1 MVRWLLVFW
10 LFVLSA
16 VSFLDRTNISIAGS
30 SLATDYGLSNQQL
43 GFVFSA
49 FLIGY
54 ALFQTPGGWLADKL
68 GARRVLTA
76 AVLWWGVFTAL
87 VAVLKSTA
95 AHALFFF
102 IAIRFLL
109 GAGEAII
116 YPASNQFVTRWI
128 PTHQRGMANGWI
140 FAGVGAG
147 AGISPPL
154 ITWVMVHYGW
164 RSSFYIC
171 AAIGLAAGTVWYLI
185 ARDKPEQHPWVE
197 PRELAEI
204 EAGLT
209 VKPAASESSLVPWS
223 KIIGSRSVLAV
234 TVAYF
239 CYGYVAWIFFS
250 WFFIYLKKVRGLD
263 LKSSALYGMLPFI
276 AMTICCLLGG
286 LVNDRL
292 SKSRGKR
299 AGRVGVAVFSMA
311 LTCVFLIF
319 GSRADDPRLAGIVLA
334 GDAGALYLSQSS
346 FWSVT
351 ADIGGA
357 SSGSVSGLMNM
368 GAQLGGALTASLTP
382 WIADRY
388 GWTASFLVAAA
399 LCVVG
404 AFTWLLVDPD
414 RKLASES

>member
-1 MVRWLLVFW
+1 M
-10 LFVLSA
+10 
-16 VSFLDRTNISIAGS
+16 
-30 SLATDYGLSNQQL
+30 
-43 GFVFSA
+43 
-49 FLIGY
+49 
-54 ALFQTPGGWLADKL
+54 P
-68 GARRVLTA
+68 
-76 AVLWWGVFTAL
+76 WGTIV
-87 VAVLKSTA
+87 
-95 AHALFFF
+95 
-102 IAIRFLL
+102 
-109 GAGEAII
+109 
-116 YPASNQFVTRWI
+116 
-128 PTHQRGMANGWI
+128 
-140 FAGVGAG
+140 
-147 AGISPPL
+147 
-154 ITWVMVHYGW
+154 
-164 RSSFYIC
+164 
-171 AAIGLAAGTVWYLI
+171 
-185 ARDKPEQHPWVE
+185 
-197 PRELAEI
+197 
-204 EAGLT
+204 
-209 VKPAASESSLVPWS
+209 
-223 KIIGSRSVLAV
+223 GSRSVLAV

-286 LVNDRL
+286 LVNDHL

-311 LTCVFLIF
+311 LTSVFLIF

-334 GDAGALYLSQSS
+334 GGAGALYLSQSS

-399 LCVVG
+399 LCAVG

-414 RKLASES
+414 RKLASQS

>member
-1 MVRWLLVFW
+1 MIRWLLVFW

-30 SLATDYGLSNQQL
+30 SLATDYNLSNQQL

-54 ALFQTPGGWLADKL
+54 ALFQTPGGWLADRL
-68 GARRVLTA
+68 GSRRVLTA
-76 AVLWWGVFTAL
+76 AVVWWGVFTAL
-87 VAVLKSTA
+87 VAVLNHTV

-116 YPASNQFVTRWI
+116 YPASNQFITRWI
-128 PTHQRGMANGWI
+128 PTHQRGVANGLI

-154 ITWVMVHYGW
+154 ITWVMIHQGW

-171 AAIGLAAGTVWYLI
+171 AAIGLAAGAVWYVI
-185 ARDKPEQHPWVE
+185 ARDTPQQHPSVT
-197 PRELAEI
+197 PQELAEI

-209 VKPAASESSLVPWS
+209 VKATPSQSSLVPWS
-223 KIIGSRSVLAV
+223 TILGSRSVLAV

-276 AMTICCLLGG
+276 AMTICCLVGG
-286 LVNDRL
+286 LVNDYL
-292 SKSRGKR
+292 SKSQGKR

-311 LTCVFLIF
+311 LTSIFLIF

-334 GDAGALYLSQSS
+334 GGAGALYLSQSC

-399 LCVVG
+399 LCVLG
-404 AFTWLLVDPD
+404 ALTWLLVDPD
-414 RKLASES
+414 RKLAAQS